1 MTAAAIYAFF
11 YNSTSY
17 DVEAAFNLLL
27 DGRRLEPVGRFF
39 RRTAA
44 AICAVTVA
52 ETAGSI
58 SMVASS
64 SSLRLH
70 RAAVYASSI
79 VATGLALA
87 ECILAAR
94 LANTDENPRLDDRFN
109 IDMTTAAVGAV
120 AIIVL
125 IVGSVLVLLTAGKAT
140 KAAHKTVERVS
151 SRLCPHARLKLSL
164 LIPLM
169 NSRVSLPFLLLFAC
183 VL

>member
-1 MTAAAIYAFF
+1 MTAAAIYTFF

-17 DVEAAFNLLL
+17 DVEVAFKLLL
-27 DGRRLEPVGRFF
+27 DGRRMEPVGRFF

-58 SMVASS
+58 SIVAAN
-64 SSLRLH
+64 SSLGLH

-79 VATGLALA
+79 VAAGLALA

-109 IDMTTAAVGAV
+109 IDMTAAIVGAIAV
-120 AIIVL
+120 IVL

-140 KAAHKTVERVS
+140 KAAHKTLERVRG
-151 SRLCPHARLKLSL
+151 RLCPLA
-164 LIPLM
+164 
-169 NSRVSLPFLLLFAC
+169 
-183 VL
+183 